1 MNARFL
7 SVTLLGFLCLSL
19 MSFKGINKRIK
30 KSRKF
35 CHAKKMTQKRFCYLR
50 ATRQSIEDGDVYVY
64 SEIIE
69 FDQRHWKD
77 KRDEIVTDFEDD
89 LYQMY
94 PKSTFEVSFECVK
107 GVFHTKE
114 EAVKSKNAAIQSLAQ
129 QHEKINSLKKGL
141 TVRF

>member
-19 MSFKGINKRIK
+19 MSFKGINKRVK

-50 ATRQSIEDGDVYVY
+50 ATRQCVAEGDVYVY
-64 SEIIE
+64 SDVIE

-77 KRDEIVTDFEDD
+77 KREEIITDFEDK

-94 PKSTFEVSFECVK
+94 PKSTFEVSLECVR

-114 EAVKSKNAAIQSLAQ
+114 EAVLNKNAAIQDLAEQ
-129 QHEKINSLKKGL
+129 DQKINLLKKGL